1 MQLNERI
8 QDMFIFVT
16 VPAGGLSGHRAE
28 GLRNRVAS
36 ILRECEGA
44 HEAHG
49 TGHSHDQAVP

>member
-8 QDMFIFVT
+8 QGGFIFVT
-16 VPAGGLSGHRAE
+16 VPAGRRSGHRAE

-36 ILRECEGA
+36 ALRECEGA

-49 TGHSHDQAVP
+49 TGHSHDQAAP